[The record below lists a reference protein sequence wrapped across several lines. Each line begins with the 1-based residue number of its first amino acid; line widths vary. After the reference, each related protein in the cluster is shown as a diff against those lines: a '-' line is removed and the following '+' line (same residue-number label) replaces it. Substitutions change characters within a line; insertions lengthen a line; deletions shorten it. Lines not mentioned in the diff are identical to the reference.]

1 MMRNWF
7 NSLMVSVLFITNLQ
21 AQCLDGDCQNGK
33 GTFLFDGGSKYIGAF
48 ANSMM
53 NGKGKVTLPNGN
65 VYDGDWL
72 ANTREGIGTYIYA
85 NGNTYIGTF
94 KKNRIAGEGT
104 MLFAAG
110 HRYIGAWES
119 DMPSGQGKYFF
130 KNGERY
136 EGSFKAGK
144 FDGQGTMYYP
154 SGESR
159 SGVWVNNLLGGEVK
173 ITQADGSTE
182 MTLWENGVQLA
193 NPVVN
198 NLKVKD
204 CNSEYCKAG
213 RGQFMYSDGSR
224 YVGGF
229 VEGQPEGEG
238 ICYYVNGDR
247 YEGKWAKHAPH
258 GEGVMYYTTGRVL
271 GAIWEYGQPKGN
283 LASKDKGV
291 SLNPVKVDK
300 DPAVKIWAIVVGVSR
315 YTSMQM
321 LKYSDDDAY
330 QYYAFLKSPE
340 GGALPDGQVKVLID
354 EDATRLNILNAMR
367 QTLLRADENDVIVFY
382 FSGHGLEGSFLPID
396 YDGFNNKV
404 LHSEVRAIM
413 EESQAKHKICFADAC
428 HSGSLLA
435 FKGQKQGLQNVLQN
449 YYSAFN
455 ESSGGLALFMSSK
468 SEEFSLEDQG
478 LRSGVF
484 SHFLIKG
491 LKGEADADR
500 NKIVTVK
507 ELADYVTKNVMRY
520 TAGAQTPMLS
530 GKHDEN
536 MPVAVQR

>member
-7 NSLMVSVLFITNLQ
+7 NSLILGSLFVTNLH

-33 GTFLFDGGSKYIGAF
+33 GTFLFDGGSKYVGAF
-48 ANSMM
+48 TNGMM

-72 ANTREGIGTYIYA
+72 ANTREGNGTYIFA

-104 MLFAAG
+104 MLFATG
-110 HRYIGAWES
+110 HRYIGAWDA
-119 DMPSGQGKYFF
+119 DMPHGQGKYFF

-136 EGSFKAGK
+136 EGLFKAGK
-144 FDGQGTMYYP
+144 FDGSGTMYYP

-159 SGVWVNNLLGGEVK
+159 SGVWTNNLLNGEVRV
-173 ITQADGSTE
+173 TQADGSVE
-182 MTLWENGVQLA
+182 MALWENGVQLM
-193 NPVVN
+193 NPAVN
-198 NLKVKD
+198 NLKIKD

-224 YVGGF
+224 YVGAF
-229 VEGQPEGEG
+229 SEGQPDGEG
-238 ICYYVNGDR
+238 ICYYINGDR
-247 YEGKWAKHAPH
+247 YEGKWSKHAPH

-271 GAIWEYGQPKGN
+271 GAIWEYGQPKGT

-291 SLNPVKVDK
+291 STVAVKVDK
-300 DPAVKIWAIVVGVSR
+300 DPAVKIWAVVVGVSR

-340 GGALPDGQVKVLID
+340 GGALPDNQVKVLID

-413 EESQAKHKICFADAC
+413 EESKAKHKICFADAC

-435 FKGQKQGLQNVLQN
+435 FKGQQQSVQNILQN

-491 LKGEADADR
+491 LKGEADADK
-500 NKIVTVK
+500 NKIVTIK
-507 ELADYVTKNVMRY
+507 ELSDYVTKNVMKY
-520 TAGAQTPMLS
+520 TANAQTPMLS